1 MEGLLSQPQNA
12 APVDPHRNAP
22 SPPMVPLE
30 AGRTSQ
36 TLNAMPVEP
45 GRPSHS
51 LNAAPVDPHC
61 GLPSLPMVPMEA
73 SRTSQTLNAIA
84 VEPGRPSQSL
94 NAAPEK
100 GSHINTFP
108 EESHPSK
115 SLNMMSM
122 DATYNLQSSPVDV
135 RASALHN
142 MVPVEVSRTS
152 KSLNVMPVELER
164 ASQLLL
170 VPAEASDDDV
180 RTIKEVLSVHHVP
193 VVASLHWEKLHTIL
207 HTLCDRIAIQALRI
221 EKAEEQ
227 GKTFLGFKDELDQL
241 CRNCVK
247 EMKVAKESEVEQQ
260 QKWSSMVEER
270 LELLKQGVDENNNST
285 KQLGDSISEL
295 QSLNSKLQ
303 TLDTQVQSLTPRL
316 DALEE
321 GSKNFDRLDALEEAV
336 KSTDAVQSSQ
346 LVSLETLNQKVEE
359 LLLDFEEQNEK
370 LHTLEEQTE
379 QLKLKLEQTTNA
391 HASDLDAVQQ
401 YCRNLRSDFEMKFI
415 VDVGKHPTAEEEELS
430 EASRAKIE
438 AAVAELQ
445 NRIQKKADVDD
456 LERITQ
462 STQNVKDACE
472 KMESNMIELQLHL
485 KRLSA
490 GSRRASRV
498 SLTGSLVP
506 PSLLTPESQM
516 QLQMLMPQTKLNSL
530 EDLSPQ
536 LLDELTKDLK
546 DAIEK
551 HNKEL
556 EKVQKDFGL
565 FGRSILKLS
574 GHQEERSK
582 PGATD
587 PADKLVKIFEGFGD
601 GSPLLTPSSDD
612 KPVNEATSTSNLDK
626 KQRREGESTSA
637 PNDVA
642 EDGPDQASIKKDVLV
657 GTVDLM
663 DDDAVVQAIDE
674 ALKANKFEPKENSK
688 TIARL
693 CQELEKLTL
702 RLQELDTVMPTV
714 KDALALKAEKRDLQK
729 LARFVKEQ
737 LERPEN
743 AIFTGKPLYGFKCM
757 SCDHS
762 IEMLSRVTG
771 DHKPTNRMP
780 PQILPM
786 LSAERIFSLQEALE
800 SSSQEGGFDYSIGS
814 AST

>member
-1 MEGLLSQPQNA
+1 MDMESRPSQHQNA
-12 APVDPHRNAP
+12 TPLDLNSGSP
-22 SPPMVPLE
+22 SPI
-30 AGRTSQ
+30 S
-36 TLNAMPVEP
+36 
-45 GRPSHS
+45 
-51 LNAAPVDPHC
+51 
-61 GLPSLPMVPMEA
+61 
-73 SRTSQTLNAIA
+73 
-84 VEPGRPSQSL
+84 GRPSQSHDS
-94 NAAPEK
+94 APE
-100 GSHINTFP
+100 
-108 EESHPSK
+108 EESLLPNVSSEGTRPSKSVNMMSMDVARNLQLSSVGVRPSALHNVVPVDVSGTSK
-115 SLNMMSM
+115 SLNM
-122 DATYNLQSSPVDV
+122 
-135 RASALHN
+135 
-142 MVPVEVSRTS
+142 
-152 KSLNVMPVELER
+152 MPVELER

-170 VPAEASDDDV
+170 APAEASDDDV

-207 HTLCDRIAIQALRI
+207 HTLCDRIAIQALRL

-247 EMKVAKESEVEQQ
+247 EMKEAKESEAEQQ

-270 LELLKQGVDENNNST
+270 LQLLKQGVDENNNGM

-295 QSLNSKLQ
+295 QSLDSKLEN
-303 TLDTQVQSLTPRL
+303 LDNQLQSLAPRL

-336 KSTDAVQSSQ
+336 KNTDAVQSSQ
-346 LVSLETLNQKVEE
+346 LVSLETLNQKVDE
-359 LLLDFEEQNEK
+359 LFLDFEEQNDK

-430 EASRAKIE
+430 EVSRAKIE

-456 LERITQ
+456 LDRITQ
-462 STQNVKDACE
+462 STQNVKDTCE
-472 KMESNMIELQLHL
+472 KMESNMIELQSQL

-498 SLTGSLVP
+498 SLTGSLIP
-506 PSLLTPESQM
+506 PESQ
-516 QLQMLMPQTKLNSL
+516 LQMFMPQTKLNSL
-530 EDLSPQ
+530 EDLNPQ
-536 LLDELTKDLK
+536 LLDEVTKDLK
-546 DAIEK
+546 EAIEK

-574 GHQEERSK
+574 GHQEGQSK
-582 PGATD
+582 SGAMD

-601 GSPLLTPSSDD
+601 NSPLLTPSSSG
-612 KPVNEATSTSNLDK
+612 KAVNEATFTSSKDK
-626 KQRREGESTSA
+626 KESREAESTLDSSA

-642 EDGPDQASIKKDVLV
+642 EVGPARVSTKKDVLV

-688 TIARL
+688 TVARL
-693 CQELEKLTL
+693 CEDLDKLTSK
-702 RLQELDTVMPTV
+702 LQELDKVMPSL
-714 KDALALKAEKRDLQK
+714 KDGLALKAEKRDLQK

-762 IEMLSRVTG
+762 IEKLSRATG
-771 DHKPTNRMP
+771 DHKPINRMP

-786 LSAERIFSLQEALE
+786 LSAERIFSLDRR
-800 SSSQEGGFDYSIGS
+800 SSNNAHGTAISNTTQTRKSWVSAPTGFGPDGTASLKNGS
-814 AST
+814 MASPREKRPQKVPVVRKGSLKKTAA